1 MRISIISMI
10 AALISNGAVAAGDAL
25 VIGNSQYDA
34 IQTFFGAARMNVAAE
49 ALRNKGLDVT
59 EIQDASSDEMRL
71 GFADFLEELEDTDS
85 PVVVLLAGAFV
96 HGTGGAYLL
105 PVGDQDTADAA
116 QVLTRAFPL
125 DAALTVL
132 ERYPGRGFLVLGE
145 TPLDLELGTFL
156 KPGAGNFDVPT
167 GVTVIRGP
175 ATDIVHFAT
184 QELTNEDRL
193 VVRSASEYG
202 LEVQGYAPRDHVVLR
217 SDEVV
222 VRDVAPLPKV
232 DPKADEAAWALAQK
246 ADDAE
251 GYQTYLDGFE
261 EGAFAAAARQRLK
274 AIKTEP
280 YYAQRRAE
288 EALALGRDARRKIQR
303 DLTILGHDPRGID
316 GIFGPGSR
324 KAIGQWQGAIGD
336 ASTSYLTGTQIGK
349 LAQAAEKRANEL
361 EQEAEQR
368 RANQVKADHA
378 LWSEVEA
385 QGSEVSIRNYLAQY
399 PDGQHADEARQLL
412 RAIEKQ
418 RGGRAAAAD
427 QRAWSEARNADTVA
441 ALRGYLEARPEGAF
455 AAEAQA
461 RIDDLQRLSKEEHI
475 REKALSEEQ
484 ALGLNPV
491 ARKLAEARLEKL
503 NMKPGKVDGVFDKQ
517 TRNAIRRY
525 QQAHGLRVSGF
536 LDEQTVVQLLAGTL
550 LGR

>member
-1 MRISIISMI
+1 MRISVISII
-10 AALISNGAVAAGDAL
+10 AALISNGAFAAGDAL

-85 PVVVLLAGAFV
+85 PIIVLLAGAFV
-96 HGTGGAYLL
+96 HGSGGAYLL
-105 PVGDQDTADAA
+105 PVGDQDVAGAA

-145 TPLDLELGTFL
+145 TPVDLELGAFL
-156 KPGAGNFDVPT
+156 KSGAGQFDVPT

-217 SDEVV
+217 SNEVV
-222 VRDVAPLPKV
+222 MRDVAPLPKV

-251 GYQTYLDGFE
+251 GYQTYLDGFA
-261 EGAFAAAARQRLK
+261 EGAFASAARQRLK
-274 AIKTEP
+274 AINTEP
-280 YYAQRRAE
+280 HYAQRRAE

-303 DLTILGHDPRGID
+303 DLTILGYDPRGID

-324 KAIGQWQGAIGD
+324 KAIGKWQETAGA
-336 ASTSYLTGTQIGK
+336 SPTTYLTGGQIAT
-349 LAQAAEKRANEL
+349 LDQAAEQRASEL
-361 EQEAEQR
+361 EQEAEKR
-368 RANQVKADHA
+368 RVSQVKADHA
-378 LWSEVEA
+378 LWADVTA
-385 QGSEVSIRNYLAQY
+385 QGSEASIRNYLAQY
-399 PDGQHADEARQLL
+399 PDGQHTGEAKKLL

-427 QRAWSEARNADTVA
+427 QRAWSEARNSDTVA
-441 ALRGYLEARPEGAF
+441 SLRGYLEARPEGAF

-461 RIDDLQRLSKEEHI
+461 RIAELQRLSKEEHI
-475 REKALSEEQ
+475 REQALSEEQ

-491 ARKLAEARLEKL
+491 ARKLAEARLAKL
-503 NMKPGKVDGVFDKQ
+503 KMNPGKVDGVFDQQ

-525 QQAHGLRVSGF
+525 QKAHGLRVSGF